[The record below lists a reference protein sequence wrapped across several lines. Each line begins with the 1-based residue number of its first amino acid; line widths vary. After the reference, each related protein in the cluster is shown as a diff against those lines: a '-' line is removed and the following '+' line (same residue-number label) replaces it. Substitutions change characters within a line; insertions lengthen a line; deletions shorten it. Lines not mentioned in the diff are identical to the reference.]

1 MANRRR
7 GPWTQKCNNGVAV
20 CIRWQGAPQRAFA
33 WSPCVAAAVI
43 PPAPSRELP
52 LRALAAVG
60 VACALALSVPAFP
73 ASSFPASSNTL
84 PAVLQQQSGAQLDV
98 VEAAQA
104 SRFSTLVAALRAA
117 GTLESLLLT
126 EKKERLVEILT
137 HHVVPGRLVS
147 YEVANIEDAQ
157 LARTLRGDRIAL
169 QANGREFRYGEAQIE
184 HVDRLCTSGVIHA
197 IDRAVLP
204 KPQVTEDSLCLGMRE
219 AASASLLEA
228 LRAVPDGCC
237 SSFLAA
243 VEASG
248 ADQDRAQVEPGRS
261 WTVFVPT
268 NDAFARL
275 SDAERSAL
283 FDPAHRR
290 MLRELFDWH
299 TLPTLQA
306 WRFDFN
312 DRQRGP
318 TMISK
323 NDSRFVLDVL
333 ANGMVFVRRLRRTRA
348 PEESF
353 KARSVAGDIQLGDSI
368 VHVVDRVLVPPQLE
382 NTRIASQTW
391 LDEDVNGVARGADA
405 QFSATYFVREL
416 LKRAQRLG
424 DEAAME
430 LYQMG
435 LRMLEEV
442 VPVYWGG
449 MLLMS
454 QRDDRDG
461 LRERLRARNDELD
474 RVWHASFL
482 RSSPATGTLSGPLTG
497 VLPARSAPLP
507 SATTQS
513 KVGTASPVSSSAP
526 VVAAAAS
533 TTPYVPAELAWCEVL
548 AREVDP
554 NVVRDATLRE
564 ALAKTGLPWRMKDK
578 ASGVEMLLVPPG
590 QFRMGKSPGD
600 DEARSNEVPAHHV
613 ALSRSYDLSRC
624 EVTQAQCNAVMGAA
638 SEPASARGSSGS
650 RAPVRVEAVD
660 QQGNPVRFEVESEF
674 DASTG
679 VVVVTNTAVDDRPA
693 RRAGDGR
700 LDLPS
705 MSSWRL
711 ASEFCRRT
719 GLRIPTEA
727 EWEYACRAGVQAGRC
742 GALDEI
748 AWHLGNAFGEPQPVG
763 QKARNALGL
772 HDMLGNT
779 WEWVSDWYSDYTR
792 AAKLDPTGPDSGMRR
807 VIRGSYF
814 NCEEGFCRSSRRYSV
829 PDEDFVSNIGLRV
842 AGTP

>member
-1 MANRRR
+1 MH
-7 GPWTQKCNNGVAV
+7 
-20 CIRWQGAPQRAFA
+20 
-33 WSPCVAAAVI
+33 
-43 PPAPSRELP
+43 L
-52 LRALAAVG
+52 LAAIL
-60 VACALALSVPAFP
+60 LALPSSAASPISPDP
-73 ASSFPASSNTL
+73 ASPLSAPAQQARKGTL
-84 PAVLQQQSGAQLDV
+84 DL
-98 VEAAQA
+98 VEAARGA
-104 SRFSTLVAALRAA
+104 NFRTLVAALEAAGLVDALKGEGPFTLFAPTDEAFAALPA
-117 GTLESLLLT
+117 GTLESLLRP
-126 EKKERLVEILT
+126 ENKERLVEILT

-147 YEVANIEDAQ
+147 YEVSNIEDPQ
-157 LARTLRGDRIAL
+157 MARTLRGDRIAL
-169 QANGREFRYGEAQIE
+169 QANAREFRYGDAWVER
-184 HVDRLCTSGVIHA
+184 VDLLCTNGVIHA
-197 IDRAVLP
+197 IDRVVLP
-204 KPQVTEDSLCLGMRE
+204 KPQVTEDSLCLGMKE
-219 AASASLLEA
+219 AAPASLLEA
-228 LRAVPDGCC
+228 LRAVPDGRY

-248 ADQDRAQVEPGRS
+248 SDQDWAQAEPGRS

-283 FDPAHRR
+283 FDPANRG
-290 MLRELFDWH
+290 MLRELLDWH
-299 TLPTLQA
+299 ALPTLQA
-306 WRFDFN
+306 WSFDFN

-318 TMISK
+318 TMISE

-333 ANGMVFVRRLRRTRA
+333 ANGMVFVYRLRRTRA

-353 KARSVAGDIQLGDSI
+353 KARIVAGDIQVGASI
-368 VHVVDRVLVPPQLE
+368 VHVVDRVLVPPQFE
-382 NTRIASQTW
+382 NQRIASQAW
-391 LDEDVNGVARGADA
+391 LEKDVKDVARGADA
-405 QFSATYFVREL
+405 QFSAIYFVREL
-416 LKRAQRLG
+416 LERAERLG

-442 VPVYWGG
+442 VPVSRGG

-482 RSSPATGTLSGPLTG
+482 KSSPATGTLAGPLPG

-507 SATTQS
+507 SATAQP
-513 KVGTASPVSSSAP
+513 KVGTASPASSSAP
-526 VVAAAAS
+526 VVAAVAS
-533 TTPYVPAELAWCEVL
+533 TTPYVPAELSWCEVL
-548 AREVDP
+548 ARDVDP
-554 NVVRDATLRE
+554 NIVRDATLRE
-564 ALAKTGLPWRMKDK
+564 ALVKTGLPWRVKDK

-590 QFRMGKSPGD
+590 QFTMGKSPGD
-600 DEARSNEVPAHHV
+600 GEARSNEVPAHPV
-613 ALSRSYDLSRC
+613 TLSRPYYLSRC
-624 EVTQAQCNAVMGAA
+624 EVTQAQWTAVMGAA
-638 SEPASARGSSGS
+638 SEPASARGSSGGRS
-650 RAPVRVEAVD
+650 PVRVEAVD
-660 QQGNPVRFEVESEF
+660 QQGNPVRLEVESEF

-700 LDLPS
+700 PDLPS
-705 MSSWRL
+705 VSSWRL

-727 EWEYACRAGVQAGRC
+727 EWEYACRAGVQAGRY

-748 AWHLGNAFGEPQPVG
+748 AWHLGNASGEPQPVG
-763 QKARNALGL
+763 QKAPNALGL

-792 AAKLDPTGPDSGMRR
+792 AAKLDPTGPDSGTRR

-814 NCEEGFCRSSRRYSV
+814 NYEEGFCRSSRRYTV
-829 PDEDFVSNIGLRV
+829 PDDDFVSNIGLRV
-842 AGTP
+842 ARTP